1 MKLNSEDK
9 LLLSVAVFI
18 LAVVAGLIL
27 QAVWL

>member
-1 MKLNSEDK
+1 MKSEDT
-9 LLLSVAVFI
+9 LLLYVVVFI